1 MELREQ
7 VKQNRNNIRAQL
19 KLLNVGQKPYELG
32 GSASAGLVMEK
43 SDRKYDAELFLQQVL
58 NQKCTI
64 ENSFDEL
71 FITREKLG

>member
-43 SDRKYDAELFLQQVL
+43 SDRK
-58 NQKCTI
+58 
-64 ENSFDEL
+64 
-71 FITREKLG
+71 